1 MKKEGILKYGKSVGI
16 YFAAS
21 FIPMLLLAA
30 VNPLIAINMTPED
43 YAVSGFYNSFTA
55 LFTPIV
61 VFYMLHYYNKRYY
74 EIGPE

>member
-1 MKKEGILKYGKSVGI
+1 MKKGILKYGKSVGI

-21 FIPMLLLAA
+21 FLPMLLLAA

-61 VFYMLHYYNKRYY
+61 VFYMLHYYNKR
-74 EIGPE
+74 